1 VQQTMRT
8 VGVVVMVITGLVC
21 GGIVGMAA
29 AAQGLESRVTTLEQ
43 EVAAL
48 QQPASKSVIF
58 AFNRPFPFNS
68 DPVDTSGDWTKLTMS
83 IGVSAGGF
91 ICGYALQ
98 IPDGSGGWIEQIRV
112 RCDCGASC
120 DPTVVPVI
128 SDTMRL
134 STGTASGSLT
144 AAGLLEK

>member
-1 VQQTMRT
+1 LKGERRISTKRI
-8 VGVVVMVITGLVC
+8 GAVIMMLLSLSCASVF
-21 GGIVGMAA
+21 
-29 AAQGLESRVTTLEQ
+29 AQGLESRVTRLEQ

-91 ICGYALQ
+91 ICGYVLQ

>member
-1 VQQTMRT
+1 M
-8 VGVVVMVITGLVC
+8 MLILLSC
-21 GGIVGMAA
+21 PLSSAI
-29 AAQGLESRVTTLEQ
+29 AQGLEPRVNALER

-48 QQPASKSVIF
+48 EATVAQHTSQIAALAEPSSGTVVF
-58 AFNRPFPFNS
+58 AFNRPFPFDS